1 MIPSFKHAAVALDL
15 SEASDLIVN
24 YLKHFKDFETTR
36 FTLVS
41 VVSIPHTSERFEIK
55 TEQKREKLES
65 YKKKLEEQGFE
76 VDIDLRVGTHFYP
89 PTEIL
94 TSADEHGAGFVI
106 IGNRG
111 QSKVQELLLG
121 STATELLQRSELP
134 VFLLNMN
141 VELLPDSPE
150 DRKLVLPDKASESL
164 GHVLH
169 PTDFSETAFRAF
181 EVLKLLDRREKV
193 EKVSFIHVQGHNTI
207 ALKDPISLEEL
218 NEKNSDQLNEMRNQ
232 LSDKTR
238 NDSDIFI
245 TFGPPAKEII
255 KTVNEH
261 GITMIIMGSQGKGFV
276 HEFFLGGVSSQ
287 VTRFSNI
294 PVLLVPAERD

>member
-15 SEASDLIVN
+15 SEASDLIVS
-24 YLKHFKDFETTR
+24 YLVNFKEFETTR

-55 TEQKREKLES
+55 TEEKR
-65 YKKKLEEQGFE
+65 KKLETYKQKLEEEGFE
-76 VDIDLRVGTHFYP
+76 VDIDLRIGTHFYP

-94 TSADEHGAGFVI
+94 TSADEHGAEFVI

-141 VELLPDSPE
+141 VELISDSPE
-150 DRKLVLPDKASESL
+150 DRKLILSEETSNAL
-164 GHVLH
+164 KHVLH
-169 PTDFSETAFRAF
+169 PTDFSETAFRAY
-181 EVLKLLDRREKV
+181 EVLKHLDKKEKF
-193 EKVSFIHVQGHNTI
+193 EKVSFIHVQGPNAI
-207 ALKDPISLEEL
+207 ALKDPVSLEEL
-218 NEKNSDQLNEMRNQ
+218 NEKNREQLNQMRNQ

-255 KTVNEH
+255 KTVKEQ

>member
-1 MIPSFKHAAVALDL
+1 MILSFKHAAVALDL
-15 SEASDLIVN
+15 SEASDLIIDYLN
-24 YLKHFKDFETTR
+24 YFKDFDTTKI
-36 FTLVS
+36 TLVS
-41 VVSIPHTSERFEIK
+41 VVSIPHTSERFEIN
-55 TEQKREKLES
+55 TDQKREKLES

-94 TSADEHGAGFVI
+94 SSADEHGASFVV

-141 VELLPDSPE
+141 IELISDSPE
-150 DRKLVLPDKASESL
+150 GRRLVLPDEANNALK
-164 GHVLH
+164 HVLH

-181 EVLKLLDRREKV
+181 EVLKHLDSGKKF
-193 EKVSFIHVQGHNTI
+193 EKVSFIHVQGPNAI
-207 ALKDPISLEEL
+207 ALKDPVSLKEL
-218 NEKNSDQLNEMRNQ
+218 NEKNSEQLNKMRNQ

-255 KTVNEH
+255 KTVEEQ

-276 HEFFLGGVSSQ
+276 HEFFIGGVSSQ
-287 VTRFSNI
+287 VTRFSNV
-294 PVLLVPAERD
+294 PVLLVPAERN